1 MGREATTEVRK
12 DIVLE
17 VSETDATEFTV
28 SYWKVD
34 AGATVREGDEL
45 LVVES
50 VDDKTAMTVISRHT
64 GTLVEILAQEG
75 VTVAPGDR
83 LGRIDVE

>member
-1 MGREATTEVRK
+1 MLR
-12 DIVLE
+12 DIILE
-17 VSETDATEFTV
+17 VTETEATEFTI

-34 AGATVREGDEL
+34 RGAAVREGDEL

-50 VDDKTAMTVISRHT
+50 VEDKTAMSVLSRHT
-64 GTLVEILAQEG
+64 GTLAEILAQEDS
-75 VTVAPGDR
+75 TVAPGDR

>member
-1 MGREATTEVRK
+1 VLK

-17 VSETDATEFTV
+17 TAETEATEFTI

-34 AGATVREGDEL
+34 AGAAVLKGDEL

-50 VDDKTAMTVISRHT
+50 VEDKTALTVMSHHT
-64 GTLVEILAQEG
+64 GTLAEILAQEDS
-75 VTVAPGDR
+75 TVAPGDS

>member
-1 MGREATTEVRK
+1 MLKDVILETTET
-12 DIVLE
+12 E
-17 VSETDATEFTV
+17 ATEFTI

-34 AGATVREGDEL
+34 AGAAVREGDEL

-50 VDDKTAMTVISRHT
+50 VEDKTALAIISPHT
-64 GTLVEILAQEG
+64 GTLAEILAQEDAK
-75 VTVAPGDR
+75 VASGDR

>member
-1 MGREATTEVRK
+1 MLK

-17 VSETDATEFTV
+17 TTETDATEFTI

-34 AGATVREGDEL
+34 AGAAVHEGDEL

-50 VDDKTAMTVISRHT
+50 VEDKTALAVISRHT
-64 GTLVEILAQEG
+64 GTLAEILAQEDA
-75 VTVAPGDR
+75 TVAPGDR

>member
-1 MGREATTEVRK
+1 MLK

-17 VSETDATEFTV
+17 TSETEATEFTI

-34 AGATVREGDEL
+34 PGAAVHEGDEL
-45 LVVES
+45 LIVES
-50 VDDKTAMTVISRHT
+50 VDDKTALAVLSLHT
-64 GTLVEILAQEG
+64 GTLAEILAQEDA
-75 VTVAPGDR
+75 TVAPGDR

>member
-1 MGREATTEVRK
+1 MLK

-17 VSETDATEFTV
+17 VTETEATEFTV
-28 SYWKVD
+28 CYWKVD
-34 AGATVREGDEL
+34 PGAGVLEGDDL

-50 VDDKTAMTVISRHT
+50 VDDKTALTVISRYT
-64 GTLVEILAQEG
+64 GTLAEVLAQEDAK
-75 VTVAPGDR
+75 VAPGDR

>member
-1 MGREATTEVRK
+1 MVD
-12 DIVLE
+12 DIILE

-34 AGATVREGDEL
+34 VGATVREGDEL

-50 VDDKTAMTVISRHT
+50 VEDKTAMTVISRRT
-64 GTLVEILAQEG
+64 GTLVDILAKEDE
-75 VTVAPGDR
+75 TVAPGDR

>member
-1 MGREATTEVRK
+1 MLR

-17 VSETDATEFTV
+17 TTETEAAEFTI

-34 AGATVREGDEL
+34 PGDAVHEGDEL

-50 VDDKTAMTVISRHT
+50 VEDKTALAVISRHT
-64 GTLVEILAQEG
+64 GTLAEVLAQEDD
-75 VTVAPGDR
+75 TVASGDR

>member
-1 MGREATTEVRK
+1 MLK

-17 VSETDATEFTV
+17 ATETEATEFTV

-34 AGATVREGDEL
+34 KGAAVRAGDEL

-50 VDDKTAMTVISRHT
+50 VDDKTALTVISRYA
-64 GTLVEILAQEG
+64 GTLAEILAQEDS
-75 VTVAPGDR
+75 TVKPGDR
-83 LGRIDVE
+83 LGRIDAD